1 MKRILYIL
9 LLIMMITACSDSA
22 NKKKVTNVKDSVD
35 YSKQPDQIA
44 HNITI
49 NFVDSV
55 YNISI
60 LKAKRARVFTERQET
75 ILDSNIYIEIF
86 SRLTGKRISTL
97 TADSIKINDKTHD
110 MVALGRVVVI
120 ADSSQT
126 RLETEK
132 LQWLNDRRKIH
143 TMSKIKIQSPERLIY
158 GSGFES
164 DIDLKNYVI
173 YKVSGEEYRK

>member
-1 MKRILYIL
+1 MKKIIFVLML
-9 LLIMMITACSDSA
+9 VMLISACDNSA
-22 NKKKVTNVKDSVD
+22 NKKKVANLKDSID
-35 YSKQPDQIA
+35 YTKEPDQIA

-55 YNISI
+55 LKISI

-75 ILDSNIYIEIF
+75 ILDSGIYIEFF
-86 SRLTGKRISTL
+86 SRATGKRISTI
-97 TADSIKINDKTHD
+97 TADSIKINDRTRD
-110 MVALGRVVVI
+110 MMAFGRVVVI

-126 RLETEK
+126 RLETKE
-132 LQWLNDRRKIH
+132 LQWLNERKKIH
-143 TMSKIKIQSPERLIY
+143 TMSNIKIQSPERIIF

-173 YKVSGEEYRK
+173 YKVSGEEYR

>member
-1 MKRILYIL
+1 MKKIVFIL
-9 LLIMMITACSDSA
+9 LFVMIITACDNA
-22 NKKKVTNVKDSVD
+22 ADKKKVSTLKDSID

-55 YNISI
+55 YKISI
-60 LKAKRARVFTERQET
+60 LKARRARVYTERKET
-75 ILDSNIYIEIF
+75 ILDSGIYVEFF
-86 SRLTGKRISTL
+86 SRATGKRVSTL
-97 TADSIKINDKTHD
+97 SADSIKINDMTRD
-110 MVALGRVVVI
+110 MTAFGRVVVI

-126 RLETEK
+126 RLETKELK
-132 LQWLNDRRKIH
+132 WLNDKKRLH
-143 TMSKIKIQSPERLIY
+143 TMTNIKIQSPERIIY

-173 YKVSGEEYRK
+173 YKVSGEEYK